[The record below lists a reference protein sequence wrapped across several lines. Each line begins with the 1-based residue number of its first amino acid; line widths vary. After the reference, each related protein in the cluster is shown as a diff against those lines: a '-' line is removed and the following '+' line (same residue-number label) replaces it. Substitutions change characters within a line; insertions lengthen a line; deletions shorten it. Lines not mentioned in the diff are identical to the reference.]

1 MQDKEERGVDKEA
14 SQILIS
20 KLNLVASHEPNF
32 PGLKTDVISNSIE
45 ELKHLQ
51 KIFETADGIDDEW
64 DELLNNIFSLEDD
77 IETFLGRML
86 VASRKVQRKRR
97 VSSSFLS
104 EGSLSSKIDQLTES
118 IRDYCNKIQP
128 SPSSYSGVPAVDS
141 IIPPA
146 ESSTES
152 EDLQVSTDNE
162 TITSNASMI
171 VLPDLEK
178 KLSQQVLSRLTLQYL
193 LLTVDGAYLG
203 NAILLW
209 TVYSAD
215 DIKGHFQ
222 CRAWVRVSEELGQ
235 REISRAILKQI
246 TGGKEEERL
255 PLRSPQRSLHD
266 FLVSKRYLIVLYG
279 VRTAEFLDSI
289 KAAFP
294 YSLNGSKVITVV
306 ENENVARQISSWIG
320 QRHDFSDL
328 KKMKGQLL
336 DRCPQSST
344 YLEDECG
351 ITGVKAAIDKLT
363 QSILNL
369 HSLIF
374 LISIKGTVGSG
385 KTTLLWPIYNGKDVK
400 QHFQCRAWVDIPR
413 EYDEIDVLTD
423 IFEQVT
429 GVKLKETL
437 ELLRKRLH
445 NFLAQ
450 KRYLVVLCDVWTS
463 KIWGNLKL
471 SLPNSLNGSRVI
483 FTLSEGEANSE
494 MMRKSPDLKDVR
506 EGFSDQTVVEHCGR
520 PSADKDEE
528 SNIVGFIDKER
539 ELEELTLN
547 SYKFHFLISVLGV
560 AGSGKSTLAWKIY
573 NSVACKRH
581 FTCRAWV
588 NVPLKLDEFH
598 EKQLLVDLLGQLRN
612 AKQKESSTLEQLR
625 ERLHLF
631 LTWKRFLII
640 LDDVPTPDV
649 WERLHCVFP
658 NLSNG
663 SRVMITTR
671 NVYLAYHI
679 NPETVVLQL
688 RPLTDDESWELF
700 LKKVQAAKK
709 MEIDENDS
717 QLTDFKE
724 NILQRCHGLPL
735 LIVLLGGLLSMKYN
749 YDEWSSV
756 IDRSIQKMG
765 KKEKVS
771 TEDRM
776 IPSEKSAS
784 SKAMQK
790 NEKKATVM
798 VPKTASMDEKD
809 FPNQSKQKEEKKKLQ
824 TEATSGEDQS
834 NSSDKLSVHEMEKKK
849 KVSTED
855 QMNPTDKSAS
865 SNAKNEKKAMGMEP
879 KTASRDE
886 KDSTILFKQKEEKR
900 KLQTEA
906 TSGEDE
912 SNYSDKLSGSNEKPL
927 SDIMALAYRD
937 LAPALRCCLL
947 YLGLFPKFYEI
958 PLRRLY
964 HLWLAE
970 GFVTTTDQVKTPPE
984 KLVEEYFEELKC
996 RNMIEVTKLKLNGSP
1011 KACRV
1016 PNTIYDTLFLDT
1028 EKVGFFHFSNS
1039 SGICGSPWFNIR
1051 RLSENSENSENLQ
1064 KARVQRLRSYIS
1076 FYGKRGDVPTHG
1088 VKELLSKVVE
1098 KDFRM
1103 LVVLDL
1109 EGVYKPVLS
1118 DTLGKLPYIKYL
1130 GLRRTLLDD
1139 IPQSVG
1145 DLHHLETLDI
1155 KHTFITKLPSTIWEA
1170 KKLQHLYM
1178 SDIDVDLFTLN
1189 PSTSGSLNKLKIL
1202 WGLVIKSSRSPEK
1215 KRVKSLVDLRKLK
1228 ITCNEASNEVTGPWI
1243 TQMDKLQSLKLRLLD
1258 KFNKPLDL
1266 RVEDMQK
1273 WKQMNLSQLYLLGKL
1288 PDQVATIDFPENLE
1302 VLTLSMAH
1310 MSKDPMK
1317 KLGELKQLKVLRLY
1331 AQSFLGREM
1340 TCDRGGFPQLKVLK
1354 LWMLYKLNCWTVEE
1368 GSMPML
1374 REVEIRSCKN
1384 LKKLDGLE
1392 KLAALKELTLTN
1404 MTEDFVA
1411 NVEKSM
1417 ESSVA
1422 IMKNYYF
1429 SPSWE
1434 Q

>member
-1 MQDKEERGVDKEA
+1 MAFETA
-14 SQILIS
+14 QILIS
-20 KLNLVASHEPNF
+20 KLNLVASQEPKF
-32 PGLKTDVISNSIE
+32 RGLKTDVIRNSIE

-51 KIFETADGIDDEW
+51 KILEAADEIDEEW
-64 DELLNNIFSLEDD
+64 DELLKNIFSLEDD
-77 IETFLGRML
+77 IETLLGRTM
-86 VASRKVQRKRR
+86 ASSRKVQRKRR

-104 EGSLSSKIDQLTES
+104 ERSLSNTIDQLTES

-128 SPSSYSGVPAVDS
+128 SPSSDCEVPAVES
-141 IIPPA
+141 IIPPT

-193 LLTVDGAYLG
+193 LLTVDGTYLG
-203 NAILLW
+203 KAILLW

-222 CRAWVRVSEELGQ
+222 CRAWVRVSEEVGQ
-235 REISRAILKQI
+235 REISLDILKQI
-246 TGGKEEERL
+246 TGSKEEERL

-306 ENENVARQISSWIG
+306 ENENVARQISSWIS

-344 YLEDECG
+344 YLEDEYG
-351 ITGVKAAIDKLT
+351 ITGVKAEIDKLT
-363 QSILNL
+363 KSILNQ
-369 HSLIF
+369 HSLLF

-400 QHFQCRAWVDIPR
+400 RHFQCRAWVDIPK
-413 EYDEIDVLTD
+413 EYHEIDVLTD

-429 GVKLKETL
+429 SVKLKETV

-450 KRYLVVLCDVWTS
+450 KRYLVVLCNLWTS
-463 KIWGNLKL
+463 KIWDNLKL

-494 MMRKSPDLKDVR
+494 MTRKSPNLKDVR
-506 EGFSDQTVVEHCGR
+506 EGFSDPTVVEHRSRLSDGM
-520 PSADKDEE
+520 AEE
-528 SNIVGFIDKER
+528 SSIVGFIDKEM

-547 SYKFHFLISVLGV
+547 SYKLHFLISVLGV

-573 NSVACKRH
+573 NSVASKRH

-588 NVPLKLDEFH
+588 NVPPKLDDFH
-598 EKQLLVDLLGQLRN
+598 EKQLLVELLGQLRN
-612 AKQKESSTLEQLR
+612 ATQKESLTLEQLR

-649 WERLHCVFP
+649 WERLNRVFP

-663 SRVMITTR
+663 SRVIITTR
-671 NVYLAYHI
+671 NAYLAYHI

-688 RPLTDDESWELF
+688 RPLTDGESWELF
-700 LKKVQAAKK
+700 LKKVQASKK

-717 QLTDFKE
+717 ELTDLKE
-724 NILQRCHGLPL
+724 KILQRCHGLPL
-735 LIVLLGGLLSMKYN
+735 LIVLLGGLLSRKDP
-749 YDEWSSV
+749 YDEWSWV
-756 IDRSIQKMG
+756 IDRSIRKMG
-765 KKEKVS
+765 KK
-771 TEDRM
+771 
-776 IPSEKSAS
+776 
-784 SKAMQK
+784 
-790 NEKKATVM
+790 
-798 VPKTASMDEKD
+798 
-809 FPNQSKQKEEKKKLQ
+809 KKKLQ
-824 TEATSGEDQS
+824 NEATSGEDQS
-834 NSSDKLSVHEMEKKK
+834 NSSHKLSIDKMEKQK

-855 QMNPTDKSAS
+855 RMNPSDKSAS
-865 SNAKNEKKAMGMEP
+865 SNAKEKNEKKEMVMEP
-879 KTASRDE
+879 TTASRDE
-886 KDSTILFKQKEEKR
+886 KDFPILFKQKEEKM
-900 KLQTEA
+900 KLRTEA
-906 TSGEDE
+906 TYGEDQ
-912 SNYSDKLSGSNEKPL
+912 SNYSDKLVGSDEMAL
-927 SDIMALAYRD
+927 SDIMALAYQD
-937 LAPALRCCLL
+937 LAPDLRCCLL
-947 YLGLFPKFYEI
+947 YLGLFPKSYEI
-958 PLRRLY
+958 PLRRLH

-970 GFVTTTDQVKTPPE
+970 GFVTTTDQE
-984 KLVEEYFEELKC
+984 KPVEEYFEELKC
-996 RNMIEVTKLKLNGSP
+996 RNMIEVTKLKSNGSP

-1028 EKVGFFHFSNS
+1028 EKVGFLHFSSS

-1051 RLSENSENSENLQ
+1051 RLSENSGISCQSENI
-1064 KARVQRLRSYIS
+1064 KTRVQQLRSYIS
-1076 FYGKRGDVPTHG
+1076 FYGKRGDAPTYG

-1098 KDFRM
+1098 EDFRM

-1139 IPQSVG
+1139 LPQSVG

-1155 KHTFITKLPSTIWEA
+1155 KHTFITELPSTIWEA

-1178 SDIDVDLFTLN
+1178 SEIDVDLSTLK
-1189 PSTSGSLNKLKIL
+1189 SSASGSLNKLKIL
-1202 WGLVIKSSRSPEK
+1202 WGVVIKSGSPEK
-1215 KRVKSLVDLRKLK
+1215 NWMESLVDLRKLK
-1228 ITCNEASNEVTGPWI
+1228 ITCNEASNKVTGPWI
-1243 TQMDKLQSLKLRLLD
+1243 TQMKKLQSLKLRLLD
-1258 KFNKPLDL
+1258 KFNKPLDFKL
-1266 RVEDMQK
+1266 RVEDMQT
-1273 WKQMNLSQLYLLGKL
+1273 WKQMSLSQLYLLGKL
-1288 PDQVATIDFPENLE
+1288 PDQVPTIDFPEKLE
-1302 VLTLSMAH
+1302 VLTLSMTH
-1310 MSKDPMK
+1310 MSKDQLK
-1317 KLGELKQLKVLRLY
+1317 KLGELQQLKVLRLY

-1417 ESSVA
+1417 GSSSVA
-1422 IMKNYYF
+1422 IMKNFYF
-1429 SPSWE
+1429 SPLWE